1 MGPPFFC
8 PPQRMPPLCKGRWHG
23 AAVTEGLLALD
34 FPPCQNRCRRGGHC
48 PPAFLRPHSF
58 LSLFEKEKNRRGV
71 RRSQLHCASAGAAK
85 APYSQPPSSF
95 PKADRCAGSPFGSN
109 KKRKETTGEP
119 FEWFPGPSIDQRL
132 ALDLRR
138 MEVGKPTIEYVEA
151 DAERS
156 CSRRR
161 SVTDAACPLRVL
173 IDPYKHNRSAAQD
186 REKQSA
192 SLWTEGGA

>member
-1 MGPPFFC
+1 MRKSPSAFFSA
-8 PPQRMPPLCKGRWHG
+8 PIL
-23 AAVTEGLLALD
+23 
-34 FPPCQNRCRRGGHC
+34 F
-48 PPAFLRPHSF
+48 FLFS
-58 LSLFEKEKNRRGV
+58 EKEKNRRSV
-71 RRSQLHCASAGAAK
+71 RRSLLHSASAGAAK

-119 FEWFPGPSIDQRL
+119 FEWFPGPSIDQSL

-138 MEVGKPTIEYVEA
+138 MEVGKPTIEYEGA

-173 IDPYKHNRSAAQD
+173 IGPYKHNRSAAQD
-186 REKQSA
+186 RKKQSA

>member
-1 MGPPFFC
+1 MSLAKQITEKLTGGRKPTCVFCAPILFF
-8 PPQRMPPLCKGRWHG
+8 
-23 AAVTEGLLALD
+23 
-34 FPPCQNRCRRGGHC
+34 
-48 PPAFLRPHSF
+48 
-58 LSLFEKEKNRRGV
+58 LFSEKEKNRRSV
-71 RRSQLHCASAGAAK
+71 RRSLLHSASAGAAK

-119 FEWFPGPSIDQRL
+119 FEWFPGPSIDQSL

-138 MEVGKPTIEYVEA
+138 MEVGKPTIEYVGA

-173 IDPYKHNRSAAQD
+173 IGPYKHNRSAAQD
-186 REKQSA
+186 RKKQSA

>member
-1 MGPPFFC
+1 MEC
-8 PPQRMPPLCKGRWHG
+8 RTKGFPYEG
-23 AAVTEGLLALD
+23 KLSAVRLTEGL
-34 FPPCQNRCRRGGHC
+34 PGGRFLF
-48 PPAFLRPHSF
+48 AFCAPILFF
-58 LSLFEKEKNRRGV
+58 LFSEKEKNRRSV
-71 RRSQLHCASAGAAK
+71 RRSLLHSASAGAAK

-109 KKRKETTGEP
+109 KKRKETTREP
-119 FEWFPGPSIDQRL
+119 FGWFSGRSIDQSL

-138 MEVGKPTIEYVEA
+138 MEVGKPTIEYVGA

-173 IDPYKHNRSAAQD
+173 IGPHF
-186 REKQSA
+186 
-192 SLWTEGGA
+192 